1 MEHTLKVTNVL
12 SDPTRFQIYQFLIKN
27 KQEITVSD
35 IATEFDIHP
44 NVARMHLTKL
54 QDINLITSF
63 PKKTGKGGRP
73 SRIYKL
79 SEEVIELNFPH
90 RDYKMFSIIAL
101 ETFAELGDVGKE
113 ALYNTGLKYGT
124 QIMERYHTPA
134 IKKMSIEQKLQVLED
149 AGIMLGIY
157 PEFSY
162 DTENN
167 IIEFKV
173 NNCPFK
179 EIAVTNHI
187 LVCNMHQFFLKGMF
201 ESLFTNIKL
210 TETENM
216 FHGCDNC
223 SYIAQL
229 S

>member
-1 MEHTLKVTNVL
+1 MEQTLKVTNVL
-12 SDPTRFQIYQFLIKN
+12 SDPTRYQIYQFMIKN
-27 KQEITVSD
+27 KKEITVAA
-35 IATEFDIHP
+35 IAEQFDIHP

-54 QDINLITSF
+54 QDIDLLISYS
-63 PKKTGKGGRP
+63 KKTGKGGRP
-73 SRIYKL
+73 SRVYKL

-101 ETFAELGDVGKE
+101 ETFAELGDVGRT
-113 ALYNTGLKYGT
+113 ALYSTGQKYGSHM
-124 QIMERYHTPA
+124 MERYHTPA
-134 IKKMSIEQKLQVLED
+134 MKTMSINQKLQILED
-149 AGIMLGIY
+149 AGIMLGMY
-157 PEFSY
+157 AEFNY
-162 DTENN
+162 LPDKE

-179 EIAVTNHI
+179 EIAITNHD

-210 TETENM
+210 RETNNM
-216 FHGCDNC
+216 FHGCENC
-223 SYIAQL
+223 SYIAEL